1 MPLLQVLGGKNGPVV
16 TSDVVGPLLQLGSI
30 LQGLQIEEA
39 PLTGESVPVDKGTAA
54 LSPVTPLADRCCM
67 AYSGTLV
74 THGQGTGIV
83 VATGAGTE
91 IGRISAM
98 LAEVQTME
106 MLKETAGVVGY
117 QILKR
122 IGLSVLGSGHAT
134 VESMLED
141 LKDSSGS
148 KLRRTAEVWEGYS
161 LPVEYLVMVEWENL
175 RAAQRGMPHVN
186 VKPEILFVHGP
197 KVLNNLIR
205 LPTLRI
211 SESMFTEHSF
221 REILQGN
228 R

>member
-1 MPLLQVLGGKNGPVV
+1 
-16 TSDVVGPLLQLGSI
+16 
-30 LQGLQIEEA
+30 
-39 PLTGESVPVDKGTAA
+39 
-54 LSPVTPLADRCCM
+54 
-67 AYSGTLV
+67 
-74 THGQGTGIV
+74 
-83 VATGAGTE
+83 
-91 IGRISAM
+91 
-98 LAEVQTME
+98 ME
-106 MLKETAGVVGY
+106 MLKASAGVVGY

-122 IGLSVLGSGHAT
+122 IGVSTLGSGHAT
-134 VESMLED
+134 VESMMEE

-148 KLRRTAEVWEGYS
+148 KLKRTAEVWEGYS
-161 LPVEYLVMVEWENL
+161 LPVEYVVMVEWENL

-211 SESMFTEHSF
+211 SESMFTEHTF